1 VGPFFIKNKYNIRQL
16 LSMRYKEIK
25 IIQEDRD
32 LFEIN
37 MSPSNL
43 RAEAAKT
50 GAIAGMEFEM
60 IVPATESD
68 DEMEPDYDSD
78 ESCRSIDD
86 AVEFFQDGGGDVDLL
101 RERMQEDFKEWLIET
116 IDEDWANNPEE
127 YIYQYLVA
135 DVDPATIGEIIGED
149 LSDADGATKQQVARA
164 AEIVNDGEQQPYYDD
179 ARDWHRTEYNDSWDE
194 SDWLDSQDL
203 ERMSAIES
211 AYGITWPHWQY
222 NQ

>member
-60 IVPATESD
+60 IVPD
-68 DEMEPDYDSD
+68 VKGNDPEMEPDYDSD
-78 ESCRSIDD
+78 ERCRSIDD
-86 AVEFFQDGGGDVDLL
+86 AVEFFHDGDYNGR
-101 RERMQEDFKEWLIET
+101 RE
-116 IDEDWANNPEE
+116 
-127 YIYQYLVA
+127 VA
-135 DVDPATIGEIIGED
+135 PPA
-149 LSDADGATKQQVARA
+149 
-164 AEIVNDGEQQPYYDD
+164 
-179 ARDWHRTEYNDSWDE
+179 
-194 SDWLDSQDL
+194 
-203 ERMSAIES
+203 
-211 AYGITWPHWQY
+211 
-222 NQ
+222 